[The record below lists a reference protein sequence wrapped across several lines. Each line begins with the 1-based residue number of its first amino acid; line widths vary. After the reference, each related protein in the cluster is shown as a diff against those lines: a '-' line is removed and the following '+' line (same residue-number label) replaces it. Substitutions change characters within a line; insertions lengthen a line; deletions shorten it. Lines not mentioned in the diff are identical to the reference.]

1 MNTKNIIIRYYK
13 KLTMREKGNRDI
25 IRKSEK
31 RIIDGEC
38 ESIIKISHKTDFTF
52 DFLCSRVN
60 ILKTLERRNILRVN
74 SRVKSLET

>member
-13 KLTMREKGNRDI
+13 KLTMREKENRDI

-38 ESIIKISHKTDFTF
+38 ESIIKIWHKTDFTF
-52 DFLCSRVN
+52 DKFPLLARKHTEN
-60 ILKTLERRNILRVN
+60 IRT
-74 SRVKSLET
+74 